1 MVFFNVLCVS
11 RIFEFFTMIRRSV
24 LPDARNYLAAKSAL
38 EALNSEQD
46 NEPTTSDEVEIEGD
60 T

>member
-1 MVFFNVLCVS
+1 
-11 RIFEFFTMIRRSV
+11 MIRRSV